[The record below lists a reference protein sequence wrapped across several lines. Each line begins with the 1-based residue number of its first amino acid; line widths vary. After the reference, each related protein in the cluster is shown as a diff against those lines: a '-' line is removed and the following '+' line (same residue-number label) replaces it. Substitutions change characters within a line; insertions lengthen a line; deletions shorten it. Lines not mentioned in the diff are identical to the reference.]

1 MASSFRSCVFVLSVL
16 AATALPVK
24 AAEPRSSQ
32 PVSVEAES
40 SDVDYRSSRV
50 VFNRVRISQ
59 GDLVVEAERAVAT
72 GLDFRASRWELAG
85 QVQIS
90 GTEGRLRSDSAVVSF
105 RDNRVARAEIA
116 GTPAEFA
123 GTGDRRIAHGRAG
136 QIVYDVAAGT
146 VRLSGNAWLSDG
158 RNDITGETLV
168 YSMREKRVMATADEQ
183 GSERVRITINPQ
195 PPPERPTP

>member
-1 MASSFRSCVFVLSVL
+1 MASSFRNCGFVLSVL
-16 AATALPVK
+16 AAAALPVR
-24 AAEPRSSQ
+24 AAEPRASQ

-50 VFNRVRISQ
+50 VFNRVRITQ

-72 GLDFRASRWELAG
+72 GLDFRASRWQFAG
-85 QVQIS
+85 QVRIS
-90 GTEGRLRSDSAVVSF
+90 GFEGRLRSDSAVVTF

-123 GTGDRRIAHGRAG
+123 GTGDGRIAHGRAG
-136 QIVYDVAAGT
+136 QIVYDVTAGT
-146 VRLSGNAWLSDG
+146 VRLSGDAWLSDG

-168 YSMREKRVMATADEQ
+168 YSMREKRVMATSDEQ
-183 GSERVRITINPQ
+183 GNARVHITINPQ
-195 PPPERPTP
+195 SPPGKPAP